1 MVIGHHT
8 MRIEW
13 CLFFGGV
20 RAKET
25 AYNIKGRRFSPP
37 AVDPIEI
44 DDNNR
49 AASTGSSPVVF

>member
-25 AYNIKGRRFSPP
+25 AYNIKGRRFS
-37 AVDPIEI
+37 
-44 DDNNR
+44 
-49 AASTGSSPVVF
+49 SPSRGPDWD